1 MKLTIR
7 NQKEGVGK
15 TTLTINIAGALKKL
29 GADALLVDLE
39 PQGHATEGLG
49 LKKAYEENG
58 EETDTLFS
66 VLNGD
71 DKALPNVIRG
81 VMHNER

>member
-1 MKLTIR
+1 MKLTICY
-7 NQKEGVGK
+7 QKGIIGK
-15 TTLTINIAGALKKL
+15 TTLRINIVGALKKL

-49 LKKAYEENG
+49 LKKAYEENS

-71 DKALPNVIRG
+71 DKVLLNVIRG
-81 VMHNER
+81 VMDNE